1 VGLLLASTTTLEG
14 MEEVN
19 QEDLG
24 LEDLN
29 STQEHLIVYLL
40 EYCMEVRIQETDHL
54 DKTKEDLLDKEV
66 ATYLVLDHHMDQME
80 GLEEIKE
87 ARVLAMVVNLLD
99 LLVESIYLKGI
110 YLQPLVDQVTKDLV
124 EV

>member
-1 VGLLLASTTTLEG
+1 VVGLLLASTTLEG
-14 MEEVN
+14 MEEAK
-19 QEDLG
+19 Q
-24 LEDLN
+24 EDLN
-29 STQEHLIVYLL
+29 STQAHLMVYLL

-66 ATYLVLDHHMDQME
+66 ATNLVLDHHMDQME

-110 YLQPLVDQVTKDLV
+110 YLQPLVDQVTKDLL